1 MVSLDDAVLV
11 LKGLR
16 DKVLPIRVNMLTPFT
31 RFAFQGFVAQV
42 DEAEVMLMMPAA
54 LKMSCAMLVKLEG
67 AKFEWG
73 DTREAPEDKREA
85 LAEKFASALTILLP
99 DRTRVVVS
107 ELYPS
112 KK

>member
-1 MVSLDDAVLV
+1 LVSLDDAILL

-16 DKVLPIRVNMLTPFT
+16 DKVLPVRVNMVTAFT
-31 RFAFQGFVAQV
+31 RFAFQGFVAEV
-42 DEAEVMLMMPAA
+42 NESEVMLMMPAA

-73 DTREAPEDKREA
+73 DTREAPESKREE
-85 LAEKFASALTILLP
+85 LAEKFASALTIVLP
-99 DRTRVVVS
+99 DKTRVVVS
-107 ELYPS
+107 ELYP